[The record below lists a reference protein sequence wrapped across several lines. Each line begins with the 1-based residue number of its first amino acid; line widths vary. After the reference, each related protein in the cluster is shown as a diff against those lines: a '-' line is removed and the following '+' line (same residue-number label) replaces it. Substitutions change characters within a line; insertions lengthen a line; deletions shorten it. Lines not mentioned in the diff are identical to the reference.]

1 MHSHI
6 LDLICLE
13 SEANIWMVL
22 AHAAAKREDQLV
34 AYQKAA
40 EILQTAS
47 QAKVVEVPQKLLPSL
62 LEVS

>member
-1 MHSHI
+1 
-6 LDLICLE
+6 
-13 SEANIWMVL
+13 MVL

-40 EILQTAS
+40 EILQNAS

-62 LEVS
+62 LKVS